1 MSGCKWEWE
10 WTRKYGLHHINTH
23 LAMILKTDCENLHQM
38 AYFPPFNVKSR
49 IIKNINNDHQ
59 IAYQ

>member
-1 MSGCKWEWE
+1 
-10 WTRKYGLHHINTH
+10 
-23 LAMILKTDCENLHQM
+23 MILKTDCENLHQM